1 MYKYQIAPMMGWTDR
16 YFRRF
21 MREIGGDA
29 YLLFSEMVT
38 VQAIHYGD
46 HHQYLAKCQK
56 EGDVVLQLGG
66 SCPDLLRESILKA
79 EQYEYFGYNLN
90 VGCPSDR
97 VQKGKIGA
105 ILMNEPKVVSSLLQ
119 VMQDHTDRPVTIKT
133 RVGIDG
139 VDSYGFFKSFVEQ
152 VLESGCKEWIIH
164 ARDAWLKGL
173 SPRQNRS
180 IPPLRYEYVY
190 QLKQD
195 FPELHVTLNGGL
207 RSHESIEEA
216 LKHVDAVMLGRAAYQ
231 DPRLIH
237 QLGSCDVSYEKAIL
251 AYILYIEERLDSDP
265 IRRLLAP
272 LVIALTGYKGAKSD
286 RRDLAECK
294 DVMSALD
301 PLQRIKK
308 NLAEIS

>member
-16 YFRRF
+16 HFRRL

-46 HHQYLAKCQK
+46 HHQYLRKCQH

-66 SCPDLLRESILKA
+66 SDIHLLKESIVKA
-79 EQYEYFGYNLN
+79 EQYHYAGYNLN

-105 ILMNEPKVVSSLLQ
+105 ILMNEPKLVASLLEA
-119 VMQDHTDRPVTIKT
+119 MQDQTSRPVTIKT

-139 VDSYGFFKSFVEQ
+139 VDSYAFFRSFVEQ
-152 VLESGCKEWIIH
+152 VLESGCQEWIVH

-195 FPELHVTLNGGL
+195 FPELHITLNGGL
-207 RSHESIEEA
+207 KSYEDVQDA
-216 LKHVDAVMLGRAAYQ
+216 LAHVDAVMLGRAAYQ

-237 QLGSCDVSYEKAIL
+237 QLGTCRVSYEQAVL
-251 AYILYIEERLDSDP
+251 QYIGYIEEQLSTEP

-272 LVIALTGYKGAKSD
+272 LVIALTDYKGAKSD

-294 DVMSALD
+294 DVISALA
-301 PLQRIKK
+301 PLQRVKQ
-308 NLAEIS
+308 NLSEIN